1 MEDGVAARSQRG
13 RRGPR
18 YDGEDLSPTTNLELR
33 GFYVYGLAAE
43 VYAVCGIGSFV
54 PVTLEQLAREG
65 GVLWSDKTTPCVA
78 KTAGK
83 GAAALAVRL
92 LTRAASTD
100 NNQCVVHVLGAEL
113 TTSSF
118 AMYTFSIAVF
128 TQALALVSFS
138 SIADHATYRKKL
150 LVAFGFTGA
159 ISSMMF
165 IFIVPQI
172 FVLGSVLT
180 IIGVTCLGS
189 SFVILNSYI
198 PLLVAN
204 HPQTHGEDD
213 DLNGTSSVPLE
224 PLSPSLRRRESSERE
239 GFHTIARSPG
249 LQKTDSPALKLSTQ
263 ISSKGVGIGYM
274 AAVSVQ
280 IICILILFVM
290 SKLNVSSTL
299 ALRIA
304 LLFVGIW
311 WFVFTIPASM
321 WLKDRPGPPLKTGIS
336 GGRIRSC
343 LAYTSFAWVSLWKT
357 IKVAAK
363 LRQAVIFLIAWFLL
377 SDAIATVSGTAILFA
392 RTELR
397 MGTVAIAILSI
408 TATASGIA
416 GASIWP
422 ILSRRFGWK
431 TNHTLVACLCFMEV
445 VPLYGL
451 LGYLPF
457 FQSLGWGGLQQAW
470 EIYPLGFIHG
480 FVMGGISSYARSF
493 FGRLIP
499 PGSEAAFYALFAIT
513 DKGSSAVGPAI
524 VGAIVDA
531 TGTIRPAF
539 FFLAVLIAVPAP
551 LIWMVD
557 VEQGQADAVRLAGV
571 MKKTG
576 DENDLDD
583 RIDGENQEAEGL
595 MGNHD

>member
-1 MEDGVAARSQRG
+1 M
-13 RRGPR
+13 
-18 YDGEDLSPTTNLELR
+18 L
-33 GFYVYGLAAE
+33 
-43 VYAVCGIGSFV
+43 
-54 PVTLEQLAREG
+54 
-65 GVLWSDKTTPCVA
+65 
-78 KTAGK
+78 
-83 GAAALAVRL
+83 
-92 LTRAASTD
+92 
-100 NNQCVVHVLGAEL
+100 
-113 TTSSF
+113 
-118 AMYTFSIAVF
+118 
-128 TQALALVSFS
+128 
-138 SIADHATYRKKL
+138 
-150 LVAFGFTGA
+150 
-159 ISSMMF
+159 F
-165 IFIVPQI
+165 IFIVPKI
-172 FVLGSVLT
+172 FVLGSLLT

-204 HPQTHGEDD
+204 HPQTHGDEDHE
-213 DLNGTSSVPLE
+213 LNGTSSVSLE
-224 PLSPSLRRRESSERE
+224 PLSPGLRRRESSDRE
-239 GFHTIARSPG
+239 EFHAVTYSSES
-249 LQKTDSPALKLSTQ
+249 QKADSPALKLSTQ
-263 ISSKGVGIGYM
+263 ISAKGVGIGYM

-280 IICILILFVM
+280 IMSILILFLM
-290 SKLNVSSTL
+290 SKMNVSSTL
-299 ALRIA
+299 ALRLV

-321 WLKDRPGPPLKTGIS
+321 WLKDRPGPPLRTGIS

-397 MGTVAIAILSI
+397 MGTVPIAILSI

-431 TNHTLVACLCFMEV
+431 TNHTLVACLCFMEI

-457 FQSLGWGGLQQAW
+457 FQRLGWGGLQQAW

-557 VEQGQADAVRLAGV
+557 VERGQGDAVRLAGI
-571 MKKTG
+571 MKKNGGEGELDERG
-576 DENDLDD
+576 DGL
-583 RIDGENQEAEGL
+583 QEAEGL
-595 MGNHD
+595 MRDHD